1 MDDYGFSKTS
11 RLLNAA
17 DYKAVFNN
25 AQFKVSSRH
34 FLVLAISN
42 DRLNSRLGLVIAK
55 KHVPLAV
62 QRNRIKR
69 LIRNAFRLNS
79 ELLPNLDLVVLAR
92 KDADR
97 LENQQLTE
105 TVIALWRELNVKL
118 ERKTANPVATSR
130 QQPC

>member
-17 DYKAVFNN
+17 DYKAVFDN

-55 KHVPLAV
+55 KHIPLAV
-62 QRNRIKR
+62 QRNRVKR
-69 LIRNAFRLNS
+69 SIRNAFRLNS
-79 ELLPNLDLVVLAR
+79 ELLTNLDLVVLAR

-97 LENQQLTE
+97 LDNKQLTE
-105 TVIALWRELNVKL
+105 TVIALWRELNIKL
-118 ERKTANPVATSR
+118 KRKSAKPVAGGHVR
-130 QQPC
+130 